1 MAELPRHPDASDGGG
16 APDGRTSPHRPRRA
30 YVFVLVIVAA
40 LVLMVALHLAGVFGP
55 GSH

>member
-16 APDGRTSPHRPRRA
+16 APDGRTSPLRPRWA
-30 YVFVLVIVAA
+30 YALVLVIVAA
-40 LVLMVALHLAGVFGP
+40 LVLMVALHLAGVLGP

>member
-1 MAELPRHPDASDGGG
+1 MRLVRG
-16 APDGRTSPHRPRRA
+16 APDGRTSPHRPWRA
-30 YVFVLVIVAA
+30 YALVLVIVAA